1 MATNKEELEQKIY
14 KIVGYKFN
22 ILSAKQLAKA
32 IYEDAGVPVKDRT
45 SAGNPSTNE
54 EALKKL
60 ADDYKVV
67 DYVLEYKRLIKST
80 SNQEQKSPDNDLK
93 LDKNIKNISVA
104 TETVQEHLVKTPK
117 PGMPQPRQVLETD
130 PNAELVN
137 YFNKDASE
145 ILNEETV
152 ESEKSEISDSSKE
165 QSISNQ
171 ISIASDYYEPPK
183 DNYTK
188 ESSFSNSL
196 DSTTSDN
203 GNSVSNETN
212 QIPQQENTVD
222 ISTNQQPDNKSIGTS
237 SNFNLT
243 PEQKNNYA
251 IIKNKTDHQS
261 KTEKRTGFSFE
272 EDNKENEFSQNSM
285 VMNVKQQSDTRE
297 ENNEKSFIKSKTMII
312 MAVVSVLIVVIISI
326 LFMNSISSIN

>member
-80 SNQEQKSPDNDLK
+80 SNQEEKSPDNDLK
-93 LDKNIKNISVA
+93 LDKNISVA

-171 ISIASDYYEPPK
+171 ISIASDYYETPK

-222 ISTNQQPDNKSIGTS
+222 ISTNQQLDNKSIGTS

-297 ENNEKSFIKSKTMII
+297 ENNEKSFIKSKTIII
-312 MAVVSVLIVVIISI
+312 MAVVLVLIVVIISI

>member
-93 LDKNIKNISVA
+93 LDKNISVA

-171 ISIASDYYEPPK
+171 ISIASDYYETPK

-312 MAVVSVLIVVIISI
+312 MAVVLVLIVVIISI

>member
-93 LDKNIKNISVA
+93 LDKNISVA

-188 ESSFSNSL
+188 ESSFNNSL

>member
-60 ADDYKVV
+60 AYDYKVV

-93 LDKNIKNISVA
+93 LDKNISVA

>member
-93 LDKNIKNISVA
+93 LDKNISVA

-243 PEQKNNYA
+243 PEQKN
-251 IIKNKTDHQS
+251 
-261 KTEKRTGFSFE
+261 
-272 EDNKENEFSQNSM
+272 
-285 VMNVKQQSDTRE
+285 VKQQSDTRE

>member
-93 LDKNIKNISVA
+93 LDKNISVA

-222 ISTNQQPDNKSIGTS
+222 ISTNQQPNNKSIGTS

>member
-93 LDKNIKNISVA
+93 LDKNISVA

-222 ISTNQQPDNKSIGTS
+222 ITTNQQPDNKSIGTS

>member
-93 LDKNIKNISVA
+93 LDKNISVA

-222 ISTNQQPDNKSIGTS
+222 ISTNRQPDNKSIGTS

-251 IIKNKTDHQS
+251 IIKNKTAHQS

>member
-80 SNQEQKSPDNDLK
+80 SNQEEKSPDNDLK
-93 LDKNIKNISVA
+93 LDKNISVA

-171 ISIASDYYEPPK
+171 ISIASDYYETPN

-203 GNSVSNETN
+203 DNSVSNETN
-212 QIPQQENTVD
+212 QIAQQENTVD
-222 ISTNQQPDNKSIGTS
+222 ISTNQQPNNKSIGTS

-297 ENNEKSFIKSKTMII
+297 ENNEKSFIKSKTIII
-312 MAVVSVLIVVIISI
+312 MAVVLVLIVVIISI

>member
-45 SAGNPSTNE
+45 TAGNPSTNE

-93 LDKNIKNISVA
+93 LDKNISVA

>member
-93 LDKNIKNISVA
+93 LDKNISVA

-212 QIPQQENTVD
+212 QIPQQENTDD

>member
-93 LDKNIKNISVA
+93 LDKNISVA

-222 ISTNQQPDNKSIGTS
+222 ISTNQQPDSKSIGTS

>member
-80 SNQEQKSPDNDLK
+80 SNQEEKSPDNDLK
-93 LDKNIKNISVA
+93 LDKNISVA

-165 QSISNQ
+165 QSVSNQ
-171 ISIASDYYEPPK
+171 ISIASDYYETPK

-312 MAVVSVLIVVIISI
+312 MAVVLVLIVVIISI

>member
-80 SNQEQKSPDNDLK
+80 SNQEEKSPDNDLK
-93 LDKNIKNISVA
+93 LDKNISVA

>member
-93 LDKNIKNISVA
+93 LDKNISVA

-117 PGMPQPRQVLETD
+117 PGMPQPLQVLETD

>member
-45 SAGNPSTNE
+45 TAGNPSTNE

-93 LDKNIKNISVA
+93 LDKNISVA

-212 QIPQQENTVD
+212 QIPKQENTVD

>member
-80 SNQEQKSPDNDLK
+80 SNQEEKSPDNDLK
-93 LDKNIKNISVA
+93 LDKNISVA

-171 ISIASDYYEPPK
+171 ISIASDYYETPK

-312 MAVVSVLIVVIISI
+312 MAVVLVLIVVIISI

>member
-93 LDKNIKNISVA
+93 LDKNISVA

-297 ENNEKSFIKSKTMII
+297 ENNEKSFI
-312 MAVVSVLIVVIISI
+312 
-326 LFMNSISSIN
+326 NSENNRR

>member
-80 SNQEQKSPDNDLK
+80 SNQEEKSPDNDLK
-93 LDKNIKNISVA
+93 LDKNISVA

-212 QIPQQENTVD
+212 QIAQQENTVE

-297 ENNEKSFIKSKTMII
+297 ENNEKSFIKSKTIII
-312 MAVVSVLIVVIISI
+312 MAVVLVLIVVIISI

>member
-93 LDKNIKNISVA
+93 LDKNISVA

-261 KTEKRTGFSFE
+261 KTEKQTGFSFE

>member
-80 SNQEQKSPDNDLK
+80 SNQEEKSPDNDLK
-93 LDKNIKNISVA
+93 LDKNISVA

-171 ISIASDYYEPPK
+171 ISIASDYYETPK

-251 IIKNKTDHQS
+251 IIKNKTDHQP

-312 MAVVSVLIVVIISI
+312 MAVVLVLIVVIISI

>member
-80 SNQEQKSPDNDLK
+80 SNQEEKSPDNDLK
-93 LDKNIKNISVA
+93 LDKNISVA

-171 ISIASDYYEPPK
+171 ISIASDYYETPK

-196 DSTTSDN
+196 DRTTSDN
-203 GNSVSNETN
+203 DNSVSNETN

-297 ENNEKSFIKSKTMII
+297 ENNEKSFIKSKTIII
-312 MAVVSVLIVVIISI
+312 MAVVLVLIVVIISI

>member
-93 LDKNIKNISVA
+93 LDKNISVA

-171 ISIASDYYEPPK
+171 ISIASDYYETPK

-203 GNSVSNETN
+203 DNSVSNETN
-212 QIPQQENTVD
+212 QIPKQENTVD

-297 ENNEKSFIKSKTMII
+297 ENNEKSFIKSKTIII
-312 MAVVSVLIVVIISI
+312 MAVVLVLIVVIISI

>member
-80 SNQEQKSPDNDLK
+80 STSNQEEKSPDNDLK
-93 LDKNIKNISVA
+93 LDKNISVA

-171 ISIASDYYEPPK
+171 ISIASDYYETPK

-188 ESSFSNSL
+188 ENSL
-196 DSTTSDN
+196 ATSDN

-312 MAVVSVLIVVIISI
+312 MAVVLVLIVVIISI

>member
-93 LDKNIKNISVA
+93 LDKNISVA

-222 ISTNQQPDNKSIGTS
+222 ISTNRQPDNKSIGTS

>member
-93 LDKNIKNISVA
+93 LDKNISVA

-171 ISIASDYYEPPK
+171 ISIASDYYDPPK

>member
-93 LDKNIKNISVA
+93 LDKNISVA

-188 ESSFSNSL
+188 GSSFSNSL

>member
-93 LDKNIKNISVA
+93 LDKNISVA

-212 QIPQQENTVD
+212 QIPKQENTVD

>member
-80 SNQEQKSPDNDLK
+80 SNQEEKSPDNDLK
-93 LDKNIKNISVA
+93 LDKNISVA

-165 QSISNQ
+165 QSVSNQ
-171 ISIASDYYEPPK
+171 ISIASDYYETPK

-188 ESSFSNSL
+188 KNSFSNSL
-196 DSTTSDN
+196 DTTTSDN

-222 ISTNQQPDNKSIGTS
+222 ISINQQPDNKSIGTS

-251 IIKNKTDHQS
+251 IIKNKPDHQS

-312 MAVVSVLIVVIISI
+312 MAVVLVLIVVIISI

>member
-1 MATNKEELEQKIY
+1 MATSKEELEQKIY

-80 SNQEQKSPDNDLK
+80 SNQEEKSPDNDLK
-93 LDKNIKNISVA
+93 LDKNISVA

-171 ISIASDYYEPPK
+171 ISIASDYYETPN

-203 GNSVSNETN
+203 DNSVSNETN
-212 QIPQQENTVD
+212 QIAQQENTVD
-222 ISTNQQPDNKSIGTS
+222 ISTNQQPNNKSIGTS

-297 ENNEKSFIKSKTMII
+297 ENNEKSFIKSKTIII
-312 MAVVSVLIVVIISI
+312 MAVVLVLIVVIISI

>member
-93 LDKNIKNISVA
+93 LDKNISVA

>member
-80 SNQEQKSPDNDLK
+80 SNQEEKSPDNDLK
-93 LDKNIKNISVA
+93 LDKNISVA

-297 ENNEKSFIKSKTMII
+297 ENNEKSFIKSKTIII
-312 MAVVSVLIVVIISI
+312 MAVVLVLIVVIISI

>member
-32 IYEDAGVPVKDRT
+32 IYEEAGVPVKDRT

-93 LDKNIKNISVA
+93 LDKNISVA

-137 YFNKDASE
+137 YFNKDDSE

>member
-45 SAGNPSTNE
+45 TAGNPSTNE

-93 LDKNIKNISVA
+93 LDKNISVA

-188 ESSFSNSL
+188 GSSFSNSL

>member
-80 SNQEQKSPDNDLK
+80 SNQEEKSPDNDLK
-93 LDKNIKNISVA
+93 LDKNISVA

-171 ISIASDYYEPPK
+171 ISIASDYYETPK

-203 GNSVSNETN
+203 DNSVSNETN
-212 QIPQQENTVD
+212 QIAQQENTVE

-297 ENNEKSFIKSKTMII
+297 ENNEKSFIKSKTIII
-312 MAVVSVLIVVIISI
+312 MAVVLVLIVVIISI

>member
-32 IYEDAGVPVKDRT
+32 IYEDAGVTVKDRT

-93 LDKNIKNISVA
+93 LDKNISVA

>member
-1 MATNKEELEQKIY
+1 
-14 KIVGYKFN
+14 
-22 ILSAKQLAKA
+22 
-32 IYEDAGVPVKDRT
+32 
-45 SAGNPSTNE
+45 
-54 EALKKL
+54 
-60 ADDYKVV
+60 
-67 DYVLEYKRLIKST
+67 
-80 SNQEQKSPDNDLK
+80 
-93 LDKNIKNISVA
+93 
-104 TETVQEHLVKTPK
+104 
-117 PGMPQPRQVLETD
+117 MPQPRQVLETD

-212 QIPQQENTVD
+212 QIPKQENTVD

>member
-80 SNQEQKSPDNDLK
+80 SNQEEKSPDNDLK
-93 LDKNIKNISVA
+93 LDKNISVA

-171 ISIASDYYEPPK
+171 ISIASDYYETPK

-203 GNSVSNETN
+203 DNSVSNETN
-212 QIPQQENTVD
+212 QIAQQENTVD

-297 ENNEKSFIKSKTMII
+297 ENNEKSFIKSKTIII
-312 MAVVSVLIVVIISI
+312 MAVVLVLIVVIISI